1 MSLPTNTASR
11 PTREKKPLIYLVD
24 DQPMLLDLA
33 EMSLQEGAYT
43 IKKFADPELALE
55 AFLKARTKPVLLI
68 TDYAMGKMNGLELIE
83 KCKAAAPALKTVLI
97 SGTAGAEIVLGSP
110 VKVDR
115 FMGKPYQPAN
125 LADLVRH
132 VLSSESPQKQR

>member
-1 MSLPTNTASR
+1 MRQPTHTGAR
-11 PTREKKPLIYLVD
+11 HTRLKKPLIYIID

-33 EMSLQEGAYT
+33 EMSLQSGNYS
-43 IKKFADPELALE
+43 IKKFDDPERALG
-55 AFLKARTKPVLLI
+55 AFMKARTKPALLI

-83 KCKAAAPALKTVLI
+83 RCKAAYPGLKTLLI
-97 SGTAGAEIVLGSP
+97 SGTAGAEIVLGSA

-125 LADLVRH
+125 LADLVRL
-132 VLSSESPQKQR
+132 VLSQDPDAAGS

>member
-1 MSLPTNTASR
+1 MSPLTDTSR
-11 PTREKKPLIYLVD
+11 PVRQKRPLIYLID

-33 EMSLQEGAYT
+33 EMSLQNDNYL
-43 IKKFADPELALE
+43 IKKFDDPQRALE
-55 AFLKARTKPVLLI
+55 AFLKARTKPALLI

-83 KCKAAAPALKTVLI
+83 KCKATHPELKTVLI
-97 SGTAGAEIVLGSP
+97 SGTAGAEIILGSP

-125 LADLVRH
+125 LADLVRR
-132 VLSSESPQKQR
+132 VLAQNEGDAGK

>member
-1 MSLPTNTASR
+1 MSPPTDTSR
-11 PTREKKPLIYLVD
+11 PVRQKKPLIYLID

-33 EMSLQEGAYT
+33 EMSLQNEDYL
-43 IKKFADPELALE
+43 IKKFEDPQRALD
-55 AFLKARTKPVLLI
+55 AFLKAKTKPVLLI

-83 KCKAAAPALKTVLI
+83 KCKAAYPELKTVLI

-132 VLSSESPQKQR
+132 ILAPKQSRDGT